1 MFTNEY
7 LINKKY
13 SKWFEQYDKWVH
25 QAERAERLGLL
36 WSQEDKIL
44 KKTYYSLTDLD
55 LEAENMKMLYKQE
68 LENRKQRAIEWRISQ
83 GLEV

>member
-1 MFTNEY
+1 MNLQT
-7 LINKKY
+7 ID
-13 SKWFEQYDKWVH
+13 KWFEQYDKWVH

-55 LEAENMKMLYKQE
+55 LEAENMKTLYKEELAKYKQE
-68 LENRKQRAIEWRISQ
+68 LANRSAT
-83 GLEV
+83 L

>member
-1 MFTNEY
+1 MSLDT
-7 LINKKY
+7 IKR
-13 SKWFEQYDKWVH
+13 WFEQYDKWIH

-55 LEAENMKMLYKQE
+55 LEAENMKTLYKEE
-68 LENRKQRAIEWRISQ
+68 LENRKQRAIEWRKSQ

>member
-13 SKWFEQYDKWVH
+13 FKWFEQYDKWVH

-55 LEAENMKMLYKQE
+55 LEAENMKTLYKEELEKYKQE
-68 LENRKQRAIEWRISQ
+68 FEDRRVTL
-83 GLEV
+83 

>member
-1 MFTNEY
+1 MSLDT
-7 LINKKY
+7 IKR
-13 SKWFEQYDKWVH
+13 WFENYDKWIH
-25 QAERAERLGLL
+25 QAERAKRLGLL

-68 LENRKQRAIEWRISQ
+68 LENRKQRAIEWRKSQ

>member
-1 MFTNEY
+1 MSLDT
-7 LINKKY
+7 IKR
-13 SKWFEQYDKWVH
+13 WFEQYDKWVH

-68 LENRKQRAIEWRISQ
+68 LENRKQRAIEWRKSQ

>member
-1 MFTNEY
+1 MSLDT
-7 LINKKY
+7 IKR
-13 SKWFEQYDKWVH
+13 WFEQYDKWVH

-44 KKTYYSLTDLD
+44 GKTYYSLTDLD

>member
-44 KKTYYSLTDLD
+44 GKTYYSLTDLD
-55 LEAENMKMLYKQE
+55 LEAENMKTLYREELEKYKQE
-68 LENRKQRAIEWRISQ
+68 LANMRAK
-83 GLEV
+83 V

>member
-1 MFTNEY
+1 MSLQT
-7 LINKKY
+7 ID
-13 SKWFEQYDKWVH
+13 KWFEQYDKWVH
-25 QAERAERLGLL
+25 QAERSERLGLL

>member
-1 MFTNEY
+1 MSLDT
-7 LINKKY
+7 IKR
-13 SKWFEQYDKWVH
+13 WFEQYDKWVH
-25 QAERAERLGLL
+25 QSERAERLGLL

-55 LEAENMKMLYKQE
+55 LEAENMKTLYKQE
-68 LENRKQRAIEWRISQ
+68 LENRKQRAIEWRKSQ

>member
-1 MFTNEY
+1 MSLDT
-7 LINKKY
+7 IKR
-13 SKWFEQYDKWVH
+13 WFEQYDKWVH

-44 KKTYYSLTDLD
+44 GKTYYSLTDLD
-55 LEAENMKMLYKQE
+55 LEAENIKMLYKQE
-68 LENRKQRAIEWRISQ
+68 LENRKQRAIEWRKSQ